1 MLLFFLILRNNF
13 LIINRSEP
21 IMLYRTKPSFK
32 SIGLL
37 MAFFAFSFQLALANN
52 SNPWNR
58 IEEKDFAQKNM
69 ERQIV
74 PKKYKTFHLNL
85 PELQELLNTAPL
97 RYSAEATTQEP
108 VVLYLPMPSGDMER
122 FQIFDAPIMEPGL
135 AAKFPM
141 IHSYAGVGLDDPTAS
156 LRFDV
161 TQFGFHGMVI
171 SARHSSVY
179 IDPFSKSDTEHYIT
193 YYKSDFEKESPNFEC
208 HVTSNSNDDGAD
220 FGTMDTNASSLLQG
234 DCMLRTYRLALTCTG
249 EYASFQGG
257 DTVSVVAA
265 FNTTMTRVNGVYERE
280 VNVNMVIVDN
290 NEDLIFLDSGTDPYQ
305 NNSPGQMI
313 NECHDQCV
321 AIIGSANFDIGHV
334 FSTGGG
340 GLAGLGVV
348 CNNGN
353 KGRGVTG
360 TNNPIGDPFDID
372 YVAHEIGHQFGGNH
386 TFNNSC
392 GGNRNGST
400 AVEPGSGSTI
410 MAYAGICNPNVQN
423 NSDDYFTA
431 ISIQEISNYI
441 NNGNGNN
448 CPVITD
454 TGNTPPTVD
463 DAANYTLPIST
474 PFKLTAVGAD
484 ADGDPITYCWEQ
496 MDVEI
501 ATMPPVSTNTGGPAF
516 RTYDPTEDAFRYFP
530 KLNDIVNGID
540 DTWEELPSVS
550 RSMNFRV
557 TVRDNHMGGG
567 CTTEDDVDLTFTN
580 TAGPFLVQ
588 NPNMALTWLAGT
600 TETVTWD
607 VAGTDAAPVSCANV
621 DIILS
626 TDGGFTYP
634 VTLATGVPN
643 NGSFNVT
650 VPNEATTTARV
661 MVVCSDN
668 IFFDISNEN
677 FTIEA
682 PTVPTFVMG
691 VAPDMYDVCGNIGS
705 VDYVFDL
712 TSLAGFNEVVAMTT
726 TGIPA
731 GATEAFSQNNF
742 VPTGTTTLTLGNL
755 GGITDGTYNITITGT
770 AASVTVEQ
778 MVTLIV
784 NNTSPAVTVLNS
796 PTSGSNDQM
805 LNTTLV
811 WTEMA
816 SASSYVIEIST
827 TPGFG
832 SDIVETSP
840 VNNNTYTP
848 QNLQPLT
855 VYYWR
860 VRGVNTCGE
869 GVSSSWYSFQTAGTG
884 CNTYTSTDTPVAIS
898 PDDVVT
904 INSALTINDD
914 FVITDIKASMDVSH
928 TWIGDLNAILT
939 SPGGLSVTLFDQPG
953 VPGSNFGCGEDNLLI
968 TFDDAA
974 TNTAADLEG
983 TCEDTGTA
991 ISGTYQPI
999 DAMSTFAGQSPMGAW
1014 DLEMSDVFD
1023 QDGGALETWSLEI
1036 CFSAPAGAAPSL
1048 INNIL
1053 TVAPNGMATVPNS
1066 NLVATSPTSNSSEIT
1081 FIILSLPTEGNLTI
1095 NGMAATVGSTFTQAD
1110 IDNNIL
1116 VYTNTNGAAMTDQFN
1131 FDIVTPDGGWIQNEP
1146 FNIVIGTVTISAIT
1160 IIDQQV
1166 SCFNGADGMITVNAS
1181 GANPPLEY
1189 SLNGGTYQFV
1199 NTFSGLTADT
1209 YTVEVKDAMGNVVT
1223 TNSVTI
1229 ANPDELT
1236 ISSILVGNTV
1246 TIDAMGGTGPLTYS
1260 NDGITFQAS
1269 NVFSDL
1275 ANDTYTFTVM
1285 DENGCTV
1292 TTMETINLIQSA
1304 AVTTTPISCE
1314 NGDDGTLTVSD
1325 VVGGEAP
1332 YLYSIDNNNFVAN
1345 NEFTGLTSGNYTVT
1359 IMDSNG
1365 NTFTAGSYSVG
1376 SAPSLS
1382 VTGIATDNTITAT
1395 GLGGTGTL
1403 QYSINGIDF
1412 QASNEFLN
1420 LPNGTYTITVIDENG
1435 CISVSGDI
1443 LVDFTSLNEINFDLS
1458 FDLFPNP
1465 TQDQLNIEL
1474 NQPTEQKLSF
1484 QIFDVAGKLV
1494 LEVQFTKNNSYLKE
1508 QVDVSRLAAGS
1519 YEVMLSDGEM
1529 FGRARFVKM

>member
-1 MLLFFLILRNNF
+1 
-13 LIINRSEP
+13 
-21 IMLYRTKPSFK
+21 MLYRTKQFFK

-37 MAFFAFSFQLALANN
+37 IAFFAFSFQLALANN

-58 IEEKDFAQKNM
+58 IAEKNFAQKNM

-85 PELQELLNTAPL
+85 PELQELLNTAPM
-97 RYSAEATTQEP
+97 RYSVEASTQEP
-108 VVLYLPMPSGDMER
+108 VVLYLPMPNGNMER

-141 IHSYAGVGLDDPTAS
+141 IHSYAGIGIDDATAS
-156 LRFDV
+156 IRFDV

-179 IDPFSKSDTEHYIT
+179 IDPFSKSDSEYYIS
-193 YYKSDFEKESPNFEC
+193 YYKSDFEKENPNFEC
-208 HVTSNSNDDGAD
+208 HVTSNPDNNGAD
-220 FGTMDTNASSLLQG
+220 FGTMDSNASSLLQG

-249 EYASFQGG
+249 EYASFHGG
-257 DTVSVVAA
+257 TEAAVIAA

-280 VNVNMVIVDN
+280 INANMVIVDD
-290 NEDLIFLDSGTDPYQ
+290 NEDLIFLDSGSDPYQ

-313 NECHDQCV
+313 GECHTQCV

-348 CNNGN
+348 CSNGS
-353 KGRGVTG
+353 KGNGVTG
-360 TNNPIGDPFDID
+360 TNNPVGDPFDID
-372 YVAHEIGHQFGGNH
+372 YVAHEMGHQFGANH

-410 MAYAGICNPNVQN
+410 MGYAGICNPNVQN
-423 NSDDYFTA
+423 NSDDYFSA
-431 ISIQEISNYI
+431 ISIQEMSDYI
-441 NNGNGNN
+441 NNDTGNN
-448 CPVITD
+448 CPVTTD
-454 TGNTPPTVD
+454 TGNNPPTVD

-484 ADGDPITYCWEQ
+484 ADGDAITYCWEQ
-496 MDVEI
+496 MDVQI

-567 CTTEDDVDLTFTN
+567 CTTEDDVDLTFSN

-588 NPNMALTWLAGT
+588 NPNTALSWLAGT

-634 VTLATGVPN
+634 ITLATGVSN
-643 NGSFNVT
+643 NGSFDVV
-650 VPNEATTTARV
+650 VPNEMTTTARV

-677 FTIEA
+677 FTIEMPSA
-682 PTVPTFVMG
+682 PTFVMG
-691 VAPDMYDVCGNIGS
+691 VAPDMYDVCGTVGS
-705 VDYVFDL
+705 VDFVFDL
-712 TSLAGFNEVVAMTT
+712 TSLAGFTETVAMSTM
-726 TGIPA
+726 GIPV
-731 GATEAFSQNNF
+731 GATEAFSQNDF
-742 VPTGTTTLTLGNL
+742 VPTGTTTLTIGNL
-755 GGITDGTYNITITGT
+755 AGITDGIYNITITGT

-784 NNTSPAVTVLNS
+784 NNTSPSVAVLNT
-796 PTSGSNDQM
+796 PVSGSNDQM
-805 LNTTLV
+805 LNTTLE
-811 WTEMA
+811 WNAMA

-840 VNNNTYTP
+840 VNNNMYTP
-848 QNLQPLT
+848 TNLQPLT

-860 VRGVNTCGE
+860 VRGINTCGE

-884 CNTYTSTDTPVAIS
+884 CSTYTSTDTPVTIS
-898 PDDVVT
+898 PDDVNT
-904 INSALTINDD
+904 INSFLTVGDD
-914 FVITDIKASMDVSH
+914 FIITSITASMEVSH
-928 TWIGDLNAILT
+928 TWVGDLNAILK
-939 SPGGLSVTLFDQPG
+939 SPLSTNINLFDRPG
-953 VPGSNFGCGEDNLLI
+953 NPASNFGCDGDNLQL
-968 TFDDAA
+968 TFDDGAA
-974 TNTAADLEG
+974 NDAASLENG
-983 TCEDTGTA
+983 CDTGGPGYS

-999 DAMSTFAGQSPMGAW
+999 DALSGINGESSMGTW
-1014 DLEMSDVFD
+1014 ELEMSDAFA

-1036 CFSAPAGAAPSL
+1036 CFSASAGAAPSL
-1048 INNIL
+1048 INNTL
-1053 TVAPNGMATVPNS
+1053 TVAPNGFSTIPNS
-1066 NLVATSPTSNSSEIT
+1066 NLVASSPTSTSSQIT
-1081 FIILSLPTEGNLTI
+1081 YVILSLPTEGDLTI
-1095 NGMAATVGSTFTQAD
+1095 NGVAATVGSTFTQTD

-1116 VYTNTNGAAMTDQFN
+1116 VYTNTNGAATTDQFN

-1146 FNIVIGTVTISAIT
+1146 FNIEIGTVTISAIT
-1160 IIDQQV
+1160 VVDSQV
-1166 SCFNGADGMITVNAS
+1166 ACFNGTEGMITVNAT
-1181 GANPPLEY
+1181 GVNPPLEY
-1189 SLNGGTYQFV
+1189 SLNGGTYQSD
-1199 NTFSGLTADT
+1199 NTFSGLAADT
-1209 YTVEVKDAMGNVVT
+1209 YTVEVKDAMGNVIT
-1223 TNSVTI
+1223 TNAVTI
-1229 ANPDELT
+1229 TNPDE
-1236 ISSILVGNTV
+1236 IIASSVLVGNTV
-1246 TIDAMGGTGPLTYS
+1246 TINASGGTGTLTYS
-1260 NDGITFQAS
+1260 NDGTNFQAS
-1269 NVFSDL
+1269 NVFSNL
-1275 ANDTYTFTVM
+1275 ANDTYTFTIL
-1285 DENGCTV
+1285 DENGCTI

-1304 AVTTTPISCE
+1304 AAATTPTSCE

-1325 VVGGEAP
+1325 VIGGEAP
-1332 YLYSIDNNNFVAN
+1332 YLYSIDNNNFSADNV
-1345 NEFTGLTSGNYTVT
+1345 FTGLTSGNYTVWV
-1359 IMDSNG
+1359 MDANG
-1365 NTFTAGSYSVG
+1365 NIFNAGSYSIG
-1376 SAPSLS
+1376 GAPSLS
-1382 VTGIATDNTITAT
+1382 VTGIATDNNITAT

-1420 LPNGTYTITVIDENG
+1420 LPNDTYTITVIDENG
-1435 CISVSGDI
+1435 CTSVTGNI
-1443 LVDFTSLNEINFDLS
+1443 IVHYTSLNEIDFDLS

-1465 TQDQLNIEL
+1465 TQDQLTVEL
-1474 NQPTEQKLSF
+1474 NQPTEQKISF
-1484 QIFDVAGKLV
+1484 QIFDVTGKLV
-1494 LEVQFTKNNSYLKE
+1494 QEVQFTKNNSYLKE

-1519 YEVMLSDGEM
+1519 YEVLLSDGEI

>member
-1 MLLFFLILRNNF
+1 M
-13 LIINRSEP
+13 S
-21 IMLYRTKPSFK
+21 YRTKQFFK

-37 MAFFAFSFQLALANN
+37 IAFFAFSFQLALANN

-58 IEEKDFAQKNM
+58 IAEKDFAQKNM

-85 PELQELLNTAPL
+85 SELQELLDTAPL
-97 RYSAEATTQEP
+97 RYSAEAETQEP
-108 VVLYLPMPSGDMER
+108 VIFYLPMPTGDMER
-122 FQIFDAPIMEPGL
+122 FQIFDAPIMEPGI
-135 AAKFPM
+135 AAKYPM
-141 IHSYAGVGLDDPTAS
+141 IHSYAGVGIDDPTAS

-171 SARHSSVY
+171 SARHSSVF
-179 IDPFSKSDTEHYIT
+179 IDPFSKSDNEHYIS
-193 YYKSDFEKESPNFEC
+193 YYKSDFEKENSNFEC
-208 HVTSNSNDDGAD
+208 HVAGNDDNLD
-220 FGTMDTNASSLLQG
+220 DGTGVMDSNASSLLQG

-249 EYASFQGG
+249 EYATFHGG
-257 DTVSVVAA
+257 DTASVVAA
-265 FNTTMTRVNGVYERE
+265 FNTSMTRVNGVYERE

-290 NEDLIFLDSGTDPYQ
+290 NDTLIFLNSSTDPYQ

-313 NECHDQCV
+313 SECHSQCT
-321 AIIGSANFDIGHV
+321 ALIGSANFDIGHV

-348 CNNGN
+348 CSNGN

-360 TNNPIGDPFDID
+360 TNNPVGDPFDID
-372 YVAHEIGHQFGGNH
+372 YVSHEMGHQFGANH
-386 TFNNSC
+386 TQNNNC
-392 GGNRNGST
+392 NRNGAT
-400 AVEPGSGSTI
+400 AMEPGSASTI
-410 MAYAGICNPNVQN
+410 MGYAGICNPNVQN
-423 NSDDYFTA
+423 NSDDYFHA
-431 ISIQEISNYI
+431 ISLQEISNYI
-441 NNGNGNN
+441 NNGNGDN
-448 CPVITD
+448 CPVTTD
-454 TGNTPPTVD
+454 TGNTPPTVND
-463 DAANYTLPIST
+463 VANYTLPIST
-474 PFKLTAVGAD
+474 PFKLTTVGTD
-484 ADGDPITYCWEQ
+484 LDGDVMTYCWEQ
-496 MDVEI
+496 MDNEV

-540 DTWEELPSVS
+540 DQWEELPSVS
-550 RSMNFRV
+550 RDMNFRV

-567 CTTEDDVDLTFTN
+567 CTTEDDVDLTFSN

-588 NPNMALTWLAGT
+588 NPNTALSWLAGT

-626 TDGGFTYP
+626 IDGGFTYP
-634 VTLATGVPN
+634 ITLATGVPN
-643 NGSFNVT
+643 NGSFDVV
-650 VPNEATTTARV
+650 VPDNTTTTARV
-661 MVVCSDN
+661 MIVCSDN
-668 IFFDISNEN
+668 IFFDISDEN
-677 FTIEA
+677 FTIET
-682 PTVPTFVMG
+682 PPSPTFVMG
-691 VAPDMYDVCGNIGS
+691 VAPDSFDVCGNIGS

-712 TSLAGFNEVVAMTT
+712 TSLVGFNEVVTMTT
-726 TGIPA
+726 AGVPA

-742 VPTGTTTLTLGNL
+742 VPTATTTLTIGNL
-755 GGITDGTYNITITGT
+755 GGITDGIYNIIITGT

-784 NNTSPAVTVLNS
+784 NNASPSVAVLNS
-796 PTSGSNDQM
+796 PTSGSNEQM

-811 WTEMA
+811 WTEMT
-816 SASSYVIEIST
+816 SAASYVIEIST

-840 VNNNTYTP
+840 VTNNTYTP

-898 PDDVVT
+898 ANDVNT
-904 INSALTINDD
+904 INSFLTVGDN
-914 FVITDIKASMDVSH
+914 FTITSATVSMEVSH
-928 TWIGDLNAILT
+928 TWVGDLNAILK
-939 SPGGLSVTLFDQPG
+939 SPGSSDLDLFDRPG
-953 VPGSNFGCGEDNLLI
+953 SPASNFGCDGDNLLL
-968 TFDDAA
+968 TFDDGAA
-974 TNTAADLEG
+974 NDPASLENG
-983 TCEDTGTA
+983 CDTGAPGYT

-999 DAMSTFAGQSPMGAW
+999 DALSAINGEPSSGTW
-1014 DLEMSDVFD
+1014 EIEMSDAFA
-1023 QDGGALETWSLEI
+1023 QDGGALETWSLDL
-1036 CFSAPAGAAPSL
+1036 CFSASAGAAPSL
-1048 INNIL
+1048 INNTL
-1053 TVAPNGMATVPNS
+1053 TVAPNGAAAVPNS
-1066 NLVATSPTSNSSEIT
+1066 NLVATSPTSNSSQIV

-1095 NGMAATVGSTFTQAD
+1095 NGVAATVGATFTQAD

-1116 VYTNTNGAAMTDQFN
+1116 VYTNTNAAATTDQFN
-1131 FDIVTPDGGWIQNEP
+1131 FDIVTQDGGWIQNEP
-1146 FNIVIGTVTISAIT
+1146 FNIEIGTVTISAIT

-1166 SCFNGADGMITVNAS
+1166 SCFNGADGMITVNAT

-1189 SLNGGTYQFV
+1189 SLNGGTYQSV
-1199 NTFSGLTADT
+1199 NTFSGLSADT
-1209 YTVEVKDAMGNVVT
+1209 YTVEVKDAMGNVIT

-1229 ANPDELT
+1229 ANPDELI
-1236 ISSILVGNTV
+1236 ISSTLVGNTV
-1246 TIDAMGGTGPLTYS
+1246 TVDAMGGTGPLTYS
-1260 NDGITFQAS
+1260 NDGTTFQAS
-1269 NVFSDL
+1269 NVFSNL
-1275 ANDTYTFTVM
+1275 PNDTYTFTVM

-1304 AVTTTPISCE
+1304 AVATTPVLCE

-1332 YLYSIDNNNFVAN
+1332 YLYSIDNNNFTADNV
-1345 NEFTGLTSGNYTVT
+1345 FTGLSSGNFTVY

-1365 NTFTAGSYSVG
+1365 NTFNAGSYSVAN
-1376 SAPSLS
+1376 APSLS
-1382 VTGIATDNTITAT
+1382 VTGIATDNNITAT

-1403 QYSINGIDF
+1403 QYSINGVDF

-1420 LPNGTYTITVIDENG
+1420 LPNDTYTITVIDENG
-1435 CISVSGDI
+1435 CTSTTGDI
-1443 LVDFTSLNEINFDLS
+1443 LVDFTSLNEIDFDLS

-1484 QIFDVAGKLV
+1484 QIFDVTGKLV
-1494 LEVQFTKNNSYLKE
+1494 QEVQFTKNNSYLKE

-1519 YEVMLSDGEM
+1519 YEVLLSDGEM
-1529 FGRARFVKM
+1529 FGRGRFVKM

>member
-1 MLLFFLILRNNF
+1 M
-13 LIINRSEP
+13 S
-21 IMLYRTKPSFK
+21 YRTKQFFK

-37 MAFFAFSFQLALANN
+37 IAFFAFSFQLALANN

-58 IEEKDFAQKNM
+58 IAEKDFAQKNM

-85 PELQELLNTAPL
+85 SELQELLDTAPL
-97 RYSAEATTQEP
+97 RYSAEAETQEP
-108 VVLYLPMPSGDMER
+108 VIFYLPMPTGDMER
-122 FQIFDAPIMEPGL
+122 FQIFDAPIMEPGI
-135 AAKFPM
+135 AAKYPM
-141 IHSYAGVGLDDPTAS
+141 IHSYAGVGIDDPTAS

-171 SARHSSVY
+171 SARHSSVF
-179 IDPFSKSDTEHYIT
+179 IDPFSKSDNEHYIS
-193 YYKSDFEKESPNFEC
+193 YYKSDFEKENSNFEC
-208 HVTSNSNDDGAD
+208 HVAGNDDNLD
-220 FGTMDTNASSLLQG
+220 DGTGVMDSNASSLLQG

-249 EYASFQGG
+249 EYATFHGG
-257 DTVSVVAA
+257 DTASVVAA
-265 FNTTMTRVNGVYERE
+265 FNTSMTRVNGVYERE

-290 NEDLIFLDSGTDPYQ
+290 NDTLIFLNSSTDPYQ

-313 NECHDQCV
+313 SECHSQCT
-321 AIIGSANFDIGHV
+321 ALIGSANFDIGHV

-348 CNNGN
+348 CSNGN

-360 TNNPIGDPFDID
+360 TNNPVGDPFDID
-372 YVAHEIGHQFGGNH
+372 YVSHEMGHQFGANH
-386 TFNNSC
+386 TQNNNC
-392 GGNRNGST
+392 NRNGAT
-400 AVEPGSGSTI
+400 AMEPGSASTI
-410 MAYAGICNPNVQN
+410 MGYAGICNPNVQN
-423 NSDDYFTA
+423 NSDDYFHA
-431 ISIQEISNYI
+431 ISLQEISNYI
-441 NNGNGNN
+441 NNGNGDN
-448 CPVITD
+448 CPVTTD
-454 TGNTPPTVD
+454 TGNTPPTVND
-463 DAANYTLPIST
+463 VANYTLPIST
-474 PFKLTAVGAD
+474 PFKLTAVGTD
-484 ADGDPITYCWEQ
+484 LDGDVMTYCWEQ
-496 MDVEI
+496 MDNEV

-540 DTWEELPSVS
+540 DQWEELPSVS
-550 RSMNFRV
+550 RDMNFRV

-567 CTTEDDVDLTFTN
+567 CTTEDDVDLTFSN
-580 TAGPFLVQ
+580 TAGPFLVE
-588 NPNMALTWLAGT
+588 NPNTALSWLAGT

-626 TDGGFTYP
+626 IDGGFTYP
-634 VTLATGVPN
+634 ITLATGVPN
-643 NGSFNVT
+643 NGSFDVV
-650 VPNEATTTARV
+650 VPDNTTTTARV

-668 IFFDISNEN
+668 IFFDISDEN
-677 FTIEA
+677 FTIET
-682 PTVPTFVMG
+682 PPSPTFVMG
-691 VAPDMYDVCGNIGS
+691 VAPDSFDVCGNIGS

-712 TSLAGFNEVVAMTT
+712 TSLVGFNEVVTMTT
-726 TGIPA
+726 AGVPA

-742 VPTGTTTLTLGNL
+742 VPTATTTLTIGNL

-770 AASVTVEQ
+770 ASSVTVEQ

-784 NNTSPAVTVLNS
+784 NNASPSVAVLNS
-796 PTSGSNDQM
+796 PTSGSNEQM

-811 WTEMA
+811 WTEMT
-816 SASSYVIEIST
+816 SAASYVIEIST

-840 VNNNTYTP
+840 VTNNTYTP

-898 PDDVVT
+898 ANDVNT
-904 INSALTINDD
+904 INSFLTVGDN
-914 FVITDIKASMDVSH
+914 FTITSATVSMEVSH
-928 TWIGDLNAILT
+928 TWVGDLNAILK
-939 SPGGLSVTLFDQPG
+939 SPGSSDLDLFDRPG
-953 VPGSNFGCGEDNLLI
+953 SPASNFGCDGDNLLL
-968 TFDDAA
+968 TFDDGAA
-974 TNTAADLEG
+974 NDPASLENG
-983 TCEDTGTA
+983 CDTGAPGYT

-999 DAMSTFAGQSPMGAW
+999 DALSAINGEPSSGTW
-1014 DLEMSDVFD
+1014 EIEMSDAFA
-1023 QDGGALETWSLEI
+1023 QDGGALETWSLDL
-1036 CFSAPAGAAPSL
+1036 CFSASAGAAPSL
-1048 INNIL
+1048 INNTL
-1053 TVAPNGMATVPNS
+1053 TVAPNGAAAVPNS
-1066 NLVATSPTSNSSEIT
+1066 NLVATSPTSNSSQIV

-1095 NGMAATVGSTFTQAD
+1095 NGVAATVGATFTQAD

-1116 VYTNTNGAAMTDQFN
+1116 VYTNTNAAATTDQFN
-1131 FDIVTPDGGWIQNEP
+1131 FDIVTQDGGWIQNEP
-1146 FNIVIGTVTISAIT
+1146 FNIEIGTVTISAIT

-1166 SCFNGADGMITVNAS
+1166 SCFNGADGMITVNAT

-1189 SLNGGTYQFV
+1189 SLNGGTYQSV
-1199 NTFSGLTADT
+1199 NTFSGLSADT
-1209 YTVEVKDAMGNVVT
+1209 YTVEVKDAMGNVIT

-1229 ANPDELT
+1229 ANPDELI
-1236 ISSILVGNTV
+1236 ISSTLVGNTV
-1246 TIDAMGGTGPLTYS
+1246 TVDAMGGTGPLTYS
-1260 NDGITFQAS
+1260 NDGTTFQAS
-1269 NVFSDL
+1269 NVFSNL
-1275 ANDTYTFTVM
+1275 PNDTYTFTVM

-1304 AVTTTPISCE
+1304 AVATTPVLCE

-1332 YLYSIDNNNFVAN
+1332 YLYSIDNNNFTADNV
-1345 NEFTGLTSGNYTVT
+1345 FTGLSSGNFTVY

-1365 NTFTAGSYSVG
+1365 NTFNAGSYSVAN
-1376 SAPSLS
+1376 APSLS
-1382 VTGIATDNTITAT
+1382 VTGIATDNNITAT

-1403 QYSINGIDF
+1403 QYSINGVDF

-1420 LPNGTYTITVIDENG
+1420 LPNDTYTITVIDENG
-1435 CISVSGDI
+1435 CTSTTGDI
-1443 LVDFTSLNEINFDLS
+1443 LVDFTSLNEIDFDLS

-1484 QIFDVAGKLV
+1484 QIFDVTGKLV
-1494 LEVQFTKNNSYLKE
+1494 QEVQFTKNNSYLKE

-1519 YEVMLSDGEM
+1519 YEVLLSDGEM
-1529 FGRARFVKM
+1529 FGRGRFVKM